1 MEYRFHPL
9 AEMFPA
15 MSDAELAELAK
26 DIEQNGQLHPIRVI
40 GDQIIDGCNRYRACQ
55 IAGVEPVVEE
65 YEGSTDEEILIRYV
79 MSCNISRRQLTSS
92 QRAMLAVELLPRLE
106 AAARER
112 QRAAG
117 VFGAEGGRG
126 HKKEETLI
134 EIIQEGFSEE
144 NGEQGEVGE
153 KEDPHEKPNPTSI
166 EKAAEIT
173 GTNSRYV
180 AFGKEIEEKS
190 PGLAAVVKSGV
201 KTIPAAIKEI
211 RDEEKKAKQA
221 EVSDEGEKKKE
232 PPKLL
237 VTIPKKGTSIQEFIQ
252 LAANIDNDE
261 SLPEEIP
268 VVFVNGKELGY
279 ELSGAGA

>member
-1 MEYRFHPL
+1 MKEYRLHPL
-9 AEMFPA
+9 AEMFPT

-65 YEGSTDEEILIRYV
+65 YEGSTDEEMLIRYV
-79 MSCNISRRQLTSS
+79 MSCNLSRRQLTSS

-117 VFGAEGGRG
+117 GDRRSDEYKGSLVERIQQAVSDQGDNEEQNALSAENV
-126 HKKEETLI
+126 EA
-134 EIIQEGFSEE
+134 
-144 NGEQGEVGE
+144 NYEQT
-153 KEDPHEKPNPTSI
+153 NPRSI

-211 RDEEKKAKQA
+211 REEEKKAKQGG
-221 EVSDEGEKKKE
+221 DGGEKKKE
-232 PPKLL
+232 PPRLHITL
-237 VTIPKKGTSIQEFIQ
+237 PKKGCALQEFIM
-252 LAANIDNDE
+252 LASQIDNDE
-261 SLPEEIP
+261 SLPEEVP
-268 VVFVNGKELGY
+268 VVFVPGKALGY
-279 ELSGAGA
+279 ELRGAGG

>member
-1 MEYRFHPL
+1 MKEYEFHPL

-15 MSDAELAELAK
+15 MSDGDLVELAK

-55 IAGVEPVVEE
+55 IAGVEPVIEE
-65 YEGSTDEEILIRYV
+65 YEGSIDEEILIRYV

-106 AAARER
+106 AAAKER
-112 QRAAG
+112 QRAS
-117 VFGAEGGRG
+117 GGDRRSDEY
-126 HKKEETLI
+126 KESVVEFVQQPVSDQSAN
-134 EIIQEGFSEE
+134 QEQDALSTE
-144 NGEQGEVGE
+144 NVEANYEQT
-153 KEDPHEKPNPTSI
+153 NPRSI

-190 PGLAAVVKSGV
+190 PGLAAIVKSGV

-211 RDEEKKAKQA
+211 RDKEKKAKQGG
-221 EVSDEGEKKKE
+221 EEGEKKKE
-232 PPKLL
+232 PPRLY
-237 VTIPKKGTSIQEFIQ
+237 VTIPKKGCGLQEFLQ
-252 LAANIDNDE
+252 LATKIDNDE
-261 SLPEEIP
+261 SLPEEVP
-268 VVFVNGKELGY
+268 VLLVHGKTLEY
-279 ELSGAGA
+279 ELRGGEA

>member
-1 MEYRFHPL
+1 MKEYRLHPL

-15 MSDAELAELAK
+15 MSDGELAELAK

-55 IAGVEPVVEE
+55 IAGVEPAVEE
-65 YEGSTDEEILIRYV
+65 YEGSTDEEMLIRYV
-79 MSCNISRRQLTSS
+79 MSCNLSRRQLTSS

-106 AAARER
+106 AAAKER

-126 HKKEETLI
+126 HKKEETLA
-134 EIIQEGFSEE
+134 EMIQQGFSEE
-144 NGEQGEVGE
+144 NGEQGEAGG
-153 KEDPHEKPNPTSI
+153 KEYPHEQTNPRSI

-211 RDEEKKAKQA
+211 REEEKKAKQGG
-221 EVSDEGEKKKE
+221 DEGEKKKE
-232 PPKLL
+232 PPRLH
-237 VTIPKKGTSIQEFIQ
+237 VTVPKKGCGLQEFIK
-252 LAANIDNDE
+252 LASEIDNDE
-261 SLPEEIP
+261 SLPEEVP
-268 VVFVNGKELGY
+268 VVFVPGKALGY
-279 ELSGAGA
+279 ELSGERA